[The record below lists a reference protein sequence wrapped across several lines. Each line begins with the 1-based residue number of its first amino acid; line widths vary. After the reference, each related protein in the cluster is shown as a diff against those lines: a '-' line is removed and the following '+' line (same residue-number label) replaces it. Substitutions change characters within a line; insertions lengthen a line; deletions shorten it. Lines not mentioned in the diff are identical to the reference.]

1 MRALA
6 TTRPSSPARSNPID
20 ELAYITVS
28 EALAGFAATTLSPV
42 EVLDALIARADAVE
56 PSINAFCWTGYE
68 EARAQAKAAEQRWQ
82 DGTARPLEGIVT
94 AIKDETPVAGQP
106 WTMGSLVYADL
117 VAEETSPLAQRLF
130 DAGCIQ
136 HARTTTPEFSCAGFT
151 HSRVH
156 GITRNPWNAE
166 WAVGGSSGGA
176 GASLAAG
183 TSTLATGSDIGGSI
197 RIPAS
202 FNGVVGF
209 KAPYGRVPVE
219 PPFNLDTYCHN
230 GGLARTVEDMRL
242 FQNVL
247 AGPHPMDHRSLSPQ
261 LVLPPDP
268 GTVAGR
274 RVALVLDFGCFPL
287 DPEVERN
294 TRAAAEALQDAGAI
308 VTEVEIPLTRD
319 LLHQAFGSHFAAIF
333 GAWIGGLVAEH
344 RAEMTGHALAFVEYV
359 QQVAGEHVNVYAGL
373 EAEAAIW
380 SAIAPTLEAHEA
392 IICPTVGMRGLIA
405 GDDYDAHGI
414 TIGGQELGF
423 YFDGII
429 TPIFNIASACPVLSV
444 PSGFADN
451 GVPTGIQLVGRT
463 YDDATPFAFGA
474 ALERERPW
482 LDAPDRRPLQG

>member
-1 MRALA
+1 M
-6 TTRPSSPARSNPID
+6 TD
-20 ELAYITVS
+20 LAYLTAS
-28 EALAGFAATTLSPV
+28 DALAGFAAKTFSPV
-42 EVLDALIARADAVE
+42 EVLDALIARAEVVE
-56 PSINAFCWTGYE
+56 PTVNALCWTRYD
-68 EARAQAKAAEQRWQ
+68 EARAEAKAAEQRWL

-94 AIKDETPVAGQP
+94 AIKDEMPVAGQP
-106 WTMGSLVYADL
+106 WSMGSLIYKDL
-117 VAEETSPLAQRLF
+117 VADETSPLAQRMF

-156 GITRNPWNAE
+156 GVTRNPWNPE
-166 WAVGGSSGGA
+166 FAVGGSSGGA
-176 GASLAAG
+176 GASLASG
-183 TSTLATGSDIGGSI
+183 TSTLAAGSDIGGSI

-247 AGPHPMDHRSLSPQ
+247 AGPHPMDHRSLRPK
-261 LVLPPDP
+261 LELPVDP
-268 GTVAGR
+268 GTIAGR
-274 RVALVLDFGCFPL
+274 KVALVTDFGCFPL

-294 TRAAAEALQDAGAI
+294 TRDAAQALRDAGAI
-308 VTEVEIPLTRD
+308 VEEVEIALSRD
-319 LLHQAFGSHFAAIF
+319 VLHKAFGVHFASIF
-333 GAWIGGLVAEH
+333 GAWIGGMVEEH
-344 RAEMTGHALAFVEYV
+344 RDEMTGHALAFVAYAER
-359 QQVAGEHVNVYAGL
+359 VAGDTVNVYAGL

-380 SAIAPTLEAHEA
+380 NAIAPVFESHEA
-392 IICPTVGMRGLIA
+392 IICPTLGMRGLVA
-405 GDDYDAHGI
+405 GDDYDTHGI
-414 TIGGQELGF
+414 DVGGEELRF

-429 TPIFNIASACPVLSV
+429 TPVFNIASSCPILNV

-451 GVPTGIQLVGRT
+451 GVPTGVQLVGRT
-463 YDDATPFAFGA
+463 YDDATPFALGA

-482 LDAPDRRPLQG
+482 MDAPERRPLQS